1 LQLVRL
7 RSIVDQSSADPT
19 NAYHTA
25 SSKADVSANLKG
37 AVSKPACQKALSAL
51 AEKGN
56 LTMKMYGKQSV
67 FVYPQ
72 VREGGRLIVCAR
84 PEYPLMSPSIS
95 HQNDLPTM
103 SATELAE
110 VDTEIKAITGDV
122 DAAKKQLKALEN
134 GQADGRQPAI
144 TR

>member
-1 LQLVRL
+1 LQLVRPL
-7 RSIVDQSSADPT
+7 FIVDQSSAHLT

-37 AVSKPACQKALSAL
+37 AVTKPACQKALSAL

-72 VREGGRLIVCAR
+72 VR
-84 PEYPLMSPSIS
+84 
-95 HQNDLPTM
+95 
-103 SATELAE
+103 
-110 VDTEIKAITGDV
+110 
-122 DAAKKQLKALEN
+122 AAWRAFDWFCTPQIL
-134 GQADGRQPAI
+134 
-144 TR
+144 